1 MTLPPA
7 PPANLVLF
15 STAQWNWLTS
25 ALRALDAGQQT
36 LHAEH
41 ESIVAVLGGIMTAQE
56 ALMATS
62 AELQT
67 ALDELGSALTE
78 ALADIDRQ
86 LAQMAPGEPV
96 TQAQID
102 SLRASAQS
110 LREASTRMKADD
122 APAEEPPTP

>member
-25 ALRALDAGQQT
+25 AIRALDAGHQS

-41 ESIVAVLGGIMTAQE
+41 ESIVAVLGGIMNAQE

-67 ALDELGSALTE
+67 ALDELGSALSE

-102 SLRASAQS
+102 SLRASSQS
-110 LREASTRMKADD
+110 LRDASVRLKADD
-122 APAEEPPTP
+122 APTP